1 LTRRFIR
8 AQAPA
13 VCEELLMKYRLLSP
27 GPTPVPE
34 RVLTAMANP
43 IPHHRTPAFEAT
55 FAACR
60 EGLQWLF
67 QTKQEVLTLSCS
79 GTGAFEAAYQ
89 SLLSPGDVVIT
100 VAAGKFGERWG
111 NMAKAFG
118 FQPVIVDAPW
128 GEAVTVEAVKAALDA
143 HPDAKA
149 VVVCAS
155 ETSTGVRHPYE
166 AIAALVKDK
175 PECLMMVDAI
185 TALGV
190 WDISPER
197 DGIDVLVTGS
207 QKALMLPPGLA
218 FVTLSDK
225 AWARADVAKSARYY
239 FDLKKERKN
248 QKLNQTSYTPA
259 VSLIGGLHEALKMMQ
274 EEGLPEIFAR
284 HARLAAATR
293 AGVKALGLEL
303 FAKSPADSVT
313 SVLQPASLKPDAVY
327 KGLMTRA
334 NITIAGGQDAVKGKI
349 FRVAHL
355 GYYDELDIITV
366 LGAIEIV
373 LRQDGYTDFTPGAG
387 VAAASAVL
395 AAGFVKKAAPAAAGG
410 AA

>member
-1 LTRRFIR
+1 
-8 AQAPA
+8 
-13 VCEELLMKYRLLSP
+13 MKYRLLSP

-43 IPHHRTPAFEAT
+43 IWHHRTPAFEAT
-55 FAACR
+55 FQKCR
-60 EGLQWLF
+60 EGLAWLF

-79 GTGAFEAAYQ
+79 GTGAMEAAYQ
-89 SLLSPGDVVIT
+89 SLLSPGDTVIT
-100 VAAGKFGERWG
+100 IAGGKFGERWG

-118 FQPVIVDAPW
+118 YNAVIVDCPW
-128 GEAVTVEAVKAALDA
+128 GEAISVDAVKTALES
-143 HPDAKA
+143 HPTAKA

-166 AIAALVKDK
+166 AIAGLVKNL

-197 DGIDVLVTGS
+197 DGIDVLITGS

-259 VSLIGGLHEALKMMQ
+259 VSLIEGLFESLKMMQ
-274 EEGLPEIFAR
+274 EEGLETMFAR
-284 HARLAAATR
+284 HARLAHATR
-293 AGVKALGLEL
+293 VGVQALGLEL
-303 FAKSPADSVT
+303 FAKAPADSVT

-349 FRVAHL
+349 FRIAHL
-355 GYYDELDIITV
+355 GYYDDLDIITV
-366 LGAIEIV
+366 LAATEII
-373 LRQDGYTDFTPGAG
+373 LRQEGYTSFTPGAG
-387 VAAASAVL
+387 VGAASAIL
-395 AAGFVKKAAPAAAGG
+395 AAGFVAKPKKTMDG

>member
-1 LTRRFIR
+1 
-8 AQAPA
+8 
-13 VCEELLMKYRLLSP
+13 MKYRLLSP

-43 IPHHRTPAFEAT
+43 IWHHRTPAFEAT
-55 FAACR
+55 FQHCR
-60 EGLQWLF
+60 DGLQWLF

-89 SLLSPGDVVIT
+89 SLLSPGDTVIT
-100 VAAGKFGERWG
+100 IAGGKFGERWG

-118 FQPVIVDAPW
+118 MQAVVVDCPW
-128 GEAVTVEAVKAALDA
+128 GEAISIEAVRAALEA

-166 AIAALVKDK
+166 AIAALVKQR
-175 PECLMMVDAI
+175 PHTLMMVDAI

-190 WDISPER
+190 WDMSPER

-218 FVTLSDK
+218 FITLSDK
-225 AWARADVAKSARYY
+225 AWAAADAAKNQRYY

-259 VSLIGGLHEALKMMQ
+259 VSLIEGLHESLKMMQ
-274 EEGLPEIFAR
+274 EEGLPEMFAR
-284 HARLAAATR
+284 HARLARATR
-293 AGVKALGLEL
+293 AGVQALGLEL
-303 FAKSPADSVT
+303 FAKVPADSVT

-327 KGLMTRA
+327 KGLMQRA
-334 NITIAGGQDAVKGKI
+334 NLTIAGGQDAVKGKI

-366 LGAIEIV
+366 LAATEIV
-373 LRQDGYTDFTPGAG
+373 LRQEGYTSFAPGTG
-387 VAAASAVL
+387 VGAASAIL
-395 AAGFVKKAAPAAAGG
+395 AEGFVKREKKAATTGG

>member
-1 LTRRFIR
+1 
-8 AQAPA
+8 
-13 VCEELLMKYRLLSP
+13 MKYRLLSP

-43 IPHHRTPAFEAT
+43 IWHHRTPAFEAT
-55 FAACR
+55 FQKCR
-60 EGLQWLF
+60 EGLAWLF

-79 GTGAFEAAYQ
+79 GTGAFEACYQ
-89 SLLSPGDVVIT
+89 SLLSPGDTVIT
-100 VAAGKFGERWG
+100 VNGGKYGERWG
-111 NMAKAFG
+111 KMAQAFG
-118 FQPVIVDAPW
+118 MSAVVVDCPW
-128 GEAVTVEAVKAALDA
+128 GEAISVAAVEQALAA
-143 HPDAKA
+143 HPNAKA

-166 AIAALVKDK
+166 AIAKLVAARPK
-175 PECLMMVDAI
+175 CLMMVDAI

-225 AWARADVAKSARYY
+225 AWAMADESKNQRYY

-259 VSLIGGLHEALKMMQ
+259 VSLVEGLHEALRMMQ
-274 EEGLPEIFAR
+274 EEGLERMFAR

-293 AGVKALGLEL
+293 KGVQAIGLEL
-303 FAKSPADSVT
+303 FAKAPADSVT
-313 SVLQPASLKPDAVY
+313 SVLQPAGIKPDAVY
-327 KGLMTRA
+327 KGLMNRA
-334 NITIAGGQDAVKGKI
+334 NVTIAGGQDAVKGKI
-349 FRVAHL
+349 FRIAHL

-366 LGAIEIV
+366 LAATEII
-373 LRQDGYTDFTPGAG
+373 LRQEGYTSFTPGAG
-387 VAAASAVL
+387 VGAASEVL
-395 AAGFVKKAAPAAAGG
+395 AAGFVNHKSDARAAAVVQG
-410 AA
+410 